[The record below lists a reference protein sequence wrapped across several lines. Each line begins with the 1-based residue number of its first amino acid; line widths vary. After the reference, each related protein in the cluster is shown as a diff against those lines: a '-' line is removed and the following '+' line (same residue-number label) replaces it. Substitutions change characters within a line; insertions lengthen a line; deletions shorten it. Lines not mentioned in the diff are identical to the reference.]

1 MHVLA
6 CIYLHVLAYVC
17 VCVCVCGV
25 LIYMYMNKNVE
36 HATIAIYPPW
46 LAVLSSVYGSLDVHC
61 DITC

>member
-1 MHVLA
+1 MYILA
-6 CIYLHVLAYVC
+6 CACICVCVRVC
-17 VCVCVCGV
+17 VCGVCGV